1 MRGRLLPLLVLPALA
16 LAAPADAKTVSY
28 HNIVSPTKQISC
40 WAVMGST
47 EIECTAPYLPDI
59 GDLDTYVALRK
70 HGRSRLSERGDFPGF
85 SDRRRTLHYG
95 DTWKRPGISCRIR
108 RTGLTCRNVDD
119 HGFHL
124 QSPVLRF

>member
-1 MRGRLLPLLVLPALA
+1 MRGLLLPLLVLPALA
-16 LAAPADAKTVSY
+16 LAAPAGANTVSY

-40 WAVMGST
+40 SAVIGST

-95 DTWKRPGISCRIR
+95 DTWKRPGISCQMR
-108 RTGLTCRNVDD
+108 RTGLTCRNADD